1 MTLNKGMIPLNQRT
15 PEEVRAITRKGGLS
29 RSPKKSMARKIS
41 WLKRKGYVTSKDR
54 EWFLARI
61 LDPEADIIYLQEL
74 TYRLQKSLPETE
86 LKDVIDLGIKLHK
99 AKFGEKHKVLSIN
112 VEVTPEQLTA
122 RNEEL
127 DEQINKLMGDEIK

>member
-1 MTLNKGMIPLNQRT
+1 MTLNKGMIPLNQRSK
-15 PEEVRAITRKGGLS
+15 EARIDIARKGGLS

-74 TYRLQKSLPETE
+74 TYRLQKSLPEKE

-99 AKFGEKHKVLSIN
+99 AKFGEKHKVLNINVSIN
-112 VEVTPEQLTA
+112 QEEVDA
-122 RNEEL
+122 RNKEL
-127 DEQINKLMGDEIK
+127 DEQINKLMGDETK

>member
-127 DEQINKLMGDEIK
+127 EEPINKLMGDETK